1 MHDLWPK
8 VVEET
13 KTRTRLSYVHGKGEK
28 QHKPITILNVITNCV
43 LPSFFYKKDTEATI
57 CDYRG
62 ALEFSSTNGYA
73 QSEGKFMYEDLPLF
87 MK

>member
-13 KTRTRLSYVHGKGEK
+13 KTRTHLSYVHGKGEK
-28 QHKPITILNVITNCV
+28 QHKPVTILNVITNCV

-57 CDYRG
+57 CDTEVHWNSRLQMVMHSLKGNSCKKIY
-62 ALEFSSTNGYA
+62 LCS
-73 QSEGKFMYEDLPLF
+73 
-87 MK
+87 